1 MVALITWV
9 SILPN
14 KMDQALE
21 IITTSIMPR
30 LEQIEGCLGLL
41 MMVDRE
47 SRELASLSLWKDYR
61 SLRTIELNG
70 FADQQAAKLA
80 SVVTG
85 AITGTPY
92 EVVASAQLP
101 SIFAGSFTRIDDPP
115 TRQRS
120 TCKE

>member
-1 MVALITWV
+1 MIALITRV

-21 IITTSIMPR
+21 IINTSIMPR
-30 LEQIEGCLGLL
+30 LEQIEGYLGLFI
-41 MMVDRE
+41 MADRE

-61 SLRTIELNG
+61 SFRTIELDG

-80 SVVTG
+80 SVVAG

-92 EVVASAQLP
+92 EVVTSAQLP
-101 SIFAGSFTRIDDPP
+101 SIFAG
-115 TRQRS
+115 
-120 TCKE
+120 

>member
-21 IITTSIMPR
+21 IINTSIMPR
-30 LEQIEGCLGLL
+30 LEQIEGYLGLL

-80 SVVTG
+80 SVVG
-85 AITGTPY
+85 GVITGVPY
-92 EVVASAQLP
+92 EVASATQAS
-101 SIFAGSFTRIDDPP
+101 SILAKVTGANEPP
-115 TRQRS
+115 NR
-120 TCKE
+120 